1 MTHFDSSA
9 SIERTFWRYAIPSIA
24 AMLINGLYQIIDGIF
39 VGNYIG
45 AEGLAGVN
53 MAWPVVCIVAALGLM
68 VGMGSG
74 SLMSMN
80 KGKGNPIA
88 AKSALSSGL
97 WLLLSLGLISM
108 GLLMAFGT
116 QLLLAQGAQGN
127 TLTLAHDYI
136 DVFVYGGIFSLAATA
151 LPLLIR
157 NDESP
162 TFATVLMIV
171 GAVINIVLDYVFIA
185 LFGWALYGAALA
197 TVIAQA
203 IVTLLGIGYFFTRY
217 ANLKLSLPT
226 LKFDLSLAIKAI
238 VLGSSCLVMYLYTS
252 FVIAI
257 HNKLMMDYGSPTTVG
272 AYAIVGY
279 LMMIYYFLAQGIAEG
294 VQPPVSY
301 YFGAKQADNIRKM
314 MVLGTKMVIVS
325 GVVITVLLNVFPVW
339 VTEFFSNNDTELVAQ
354 TKNGIHLHLL
364 AMYLDGF
371 IVLASVYF
379 MAVNQG
385 GKALAVSAGNMIVQL
400 PFLYV
405 MPKWLGLDGVWLA
418 VPLSN
423 VALFVIVA
431 PLVWW
436 DIKQRCHSTLTPTP
450 SVAGN
455 LVTAD

>member
-80 KGKGNPIA
+80 KGEGNPIA

-136 DVFVYGGIFSLAATA
+136 DVFMYGGIFSLAATA

-185 LFGWALYGAALA
+185 LLGWALYGAALA

-423 VALFVIVA
+423 VALFLIVA

-436 DIKQRCHSTLTPTP
+436 DIKQRCHSTLAPTP
-450 SVAGN
+450 RVAGN